1 MLNRHPFLNLA
12 RQGFVISTQSSST
25 MRSIII
31 LSLILVCSTSFG
43 QKLRFK
49 VSGQKD
55 TTVHLVKYFGKG
67 LYYADTA
74 EMKNGEVVF
83 DGKKQKPGIVGLLLP
98 GQKYFEFI
106 YNNEDIQLETSGPD
120 YMTNMKVKKSE
131 ENKVFI
137 PYVNF
142 ISNRKSE
149 ANKLGEQRNKL
160 KNCRQRFQLSN
171 SPRMKP

>member
-1 MLNRHPFLNLA
+1 MKKMNKLFFALLIFI
-12 RQGFVISTQSSST
+12 GFNVSAQKIRIKVI
-25 MRSIII
+25 
-31 LSLILVCSTSFG
+31 
-43 QKLRFK
+43 
-49 VSGQKD
+49 GQKD
-55 TTVHLVKYFGKG
+55 TTVNLIKYYGSK

-106 YNNEDIQLETSGPD
+106 YNNEDIQLETSAPD
-120 YMTNMKVKKSE
+120 FMINMKVKKSE

-160 KNCRQRFQLSN
+160 KKVA
-171 SPRMKP
+171 SPTII